1 MRPVTSPLKN
11 RLNAVSEALRGPQLL
26 VFGLAFVLALI
37 WFGAQVMWLALP
49 FALIATLP
57 RQGAGAST
65 GHDPAPGQLA
75 DMALAIERR
84 LARAQGDAPTAPC
97 LFLGIDGFAAIR
109 TRHGPQMQTRLVTTC
124 LDHLARA
131 LRPEDRLFD
140 LGQGRFGVL
149 LAADRSLIDA
159 SARQIAHRL
168 EVAALAATSAM
179 LASDALGV
187 SSAVAMIQPRARPVT
202 AATISNTLATLGRS
216 AHLPPPQATRAP
228 TPLLSARARP
238 RDGPKA

>member
-1 MRPVTSPLKN
+1 
-11 RLNAVSEALRGPQLL
+11 
-26 VFGLAFVLALI
+26 
-37 WFGAQVMWLALP
+37 
-49 FALIATLP
+49 
-57 RQGAGAST
+57 
-65 GHDPAPGQLA
+65 
-75 DMALAIERR
+75 
-84 LARAQGDAPTAPC
+84 
-97 LFLGIDGFAAIR
+97 
-109 TRHGPQMQTRLVTTC
+109 
-124 LDHLARA
+124 
-131 LRPEDRLFD
+131 
-140 LGQGRFGVL
+140 VL